1 MIARVRLVRSATLAL
16 AGTVLIAG
24 CAASERQ
31 RPIQTSRV
39 ATSGNTLEA
48 ARKQLEGRWTLVS
61 LEYAAP
67 DGKRATVEGTAGTLI
82 ADGFGNLEI
91 EYRLSEGGVRALG
104 TLGFKAPNPVI
115 STRGRSVINVDQ
127 QSIVYVDEKSQ
138 PFDPQLA
145 AGRQNPFALERTRYY
160 EFAADGT
167 LTLRTRHD
175 DGKDAAVSKWKKG

>member
-1 MIARVRLVRSATLAL
+1 MTARVGLLRPAILAL
-16 AGTVLIAG
+16 AGTALIAG

-31 RPIQTSRV
+31 RPLQTSPV

-67 DGKRATVEGTAGTLI
+67 DGKRATVEGTAGTLT

-91 EYRLSEGGVRALG
+91 EYRLSESGVKALG
-104 TLGFKAPNPVI
+104 SLGFKTPSPII
-115 STRGRSVINVDQ
+115 STTGRSVINVDQ
-127 QSIVYVDEKSQ
+127 KSIVYVDDKAQ
-138 PFDPQLA
+138 PFDPKVA

-160 EFAADGT
+160 DFGADGLLT
-167 LTLRTRHD
+167 LTTRHD

>member
-67 DGKRATVEGTAGTLI
+67 GREARHGRRHRRDVDRR
-82 ADGFGNLEI
+82 
-91 EYRLSEGGVRALG
+91 RLRQPRDRIPPERGGVRALG
-104 TLGFKAPNPVI
+104 TLGFKAPEPGHLHQGPLGHQ
-115 STRGRSVINVDQ
+115 RRPA
-127 QSIVYVDEKSQ
+127 EH
-138 PFDPQLA
+138 
-145 AGRQNPFALERTRYY
+145 R
-160 EFAADGT
+160 
-167 LTLRTRHD
+167 LRR
-175 DGKDAAVSKWKKG
+175 

>member
-1 MIARVRLVRSATLAL
+1 MTARVRLVRSATLAL

-67 DGKRATVEGTAGTLI
+67 DGKRATVEGTAGTLT
-82 ADGFGNLEI
+82 ADGFGNLAI
-91 EYRLSEGGVRALG
+91 EYRLSEGGCKPSARWASEPPTRSSRPGAARSSTSTSRASS
-104 TLGFKAPNPVI
+104 T
-115 STRGRSVINVDQ
+115 STRSLSP
-127 QSIVYVDEKSQ
+127 SIPK
-138 PFDPQLA
+138 LA
-145 AGRQNPFALERTRYY
+145 AARQNPFALERTRYY
-160 EFAADGT
+160 EFC
-167 LTLRTRHD
+167 R
-175 DGKDAAVSKWKKG
+175 

>member
-1 MIARVRLVRSATLAL
+1 MTARVRLVRSATLAL

-67 DGKRATVEGTAGTLI
+67 DGKRATVEGTAGTLT
-82 ADGFGNLEI
+82 ADGFGNLAI
-91 EYRLSEGGVRALG
+91 EYRLSEGGCEAIG
-104 TLGFKAPNPVI
+104 TLGFN
-115 STRGRSVINVDQ
+115 
-127 QSIVYVDEKSQ
+127 
-138 PFDPQLA
+138 DPQPGHLHQGPLGHQRRPA
-145 AGRQNPFALERTRYY
+145 EHRLRRRQVSAVRSPSWRPARQNPFALERTRYY
-160 EFAADGT
+160 EFRPTGC
-167 LTLRTRHD
+167 
-175 DGKDAAVSKWKKG
+175 